1 MTYTFT
7 IEEYRE
13 ALARFMLEFVFE
25 PLSLLDIW
33 SLATFWIPGLLLV
46 SLMVLGLFRLRAPV
60 LSVRHC
66 IILLGVAC
74 AMLGIHLATGI
85 LFIYVRE
92 ACQPGYSDFRPW
104 SIGIAGI
111 IRGCILLVLASVVV
125 CENLL
130 FAKWPNADGP
140 SSGAKGGLLP
150 DGKPGKESGVDG

>member
-13 ALARFMLEFVFE
+13 ALVRFMLEFVFE

-33 SLATFWIPGLLLV
+33 SLAAFWIPGLLLV
-46 SLMVLGLFRLRAPV
+46 TLMVAGLFRLRAPV
-60 LSVRHC
+60 LSARHC

-74 AMLGIHLATGI
+74 ALLGIHLATGI

-92 ACQPGYSDFRPW
+92 ACQAEYSDFRPW
-104 SIGIAGI
+104 SIGIASI

-130 FAKWPNADGP
+130 FARRKSPGMDG
-140 SSGAKGGLLP
+140 
-150 DGKPGKESGVDG
+150 